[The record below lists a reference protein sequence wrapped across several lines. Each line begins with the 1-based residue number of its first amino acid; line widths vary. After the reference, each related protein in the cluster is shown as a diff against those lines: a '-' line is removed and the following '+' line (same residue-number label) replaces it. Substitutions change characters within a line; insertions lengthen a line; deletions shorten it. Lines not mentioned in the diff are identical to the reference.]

1 MNVESGMMTDQRS
14 DQQTEEPTLRQKA
27 YESFTRHLLARDVRP
42 GQFVSQRQLVELTGL
57 TLGAIREL
65 IPRLEAE
72 GLIKTVPQRG
82 LQIAHID
89 LNLIR
94 EAFQLR
100 LILEREAVAVFTRT
114 ATDEMIEQLVRQHRD
129 VTDACLSGND
139 MPELDAHAQAV
150 DWGMHDAFIAALDS
164 SAIWSVYRVNS
175 IKMRLIN
182 QERFRINGRIVSVMG
197 EHMVVLDAIRRRS
210 VEGAVEALTR
220 HIGHA
225 RDRALRT

>member
-1 MNVESGMMTDQRS
+1 MVLGEPMDATDEQ
-14 DQQTEEPTLRQKA
+14 PTLREKA

-42 GQFVSQRQLVELTGL
+42 GQFVSQRRLVELTGL

-100 LILEREAVAVFTRT
+100 VFLEKEAVALFTKSASDDAVAR
-114 ATDEMIEQLVRQHRD
+114 LVKQHREIA
-129 VTDACLSGND
+129 DAIRNGDASH
-139 MPELDAHAQAV
+139 ELEVRAQAV
-150 DWGMHDAFIAALDS
+150 DWGMHDAFIDALGNTIIS
-164 SAIWSVYRVNS
+164 NAYRVNS
-175 IKMRLIN
+175 IKMRLIS
-182 QERFRINGRIVSVMG
+182 QDRFRIDGRVGPVMG
-197 EHMVVLDAIRRRS
+197 EHLSVLEAIERRS
-210 VEGAVEALTR
+210 VEDAVNSLVA
-220 HIGHA
+220 HISHA
-225 RDRALRT
+225 RDRALRI

>member
-1 MNVESGMMTDQRS
+1 MFLGEAMDGTDEQ
-14 DQQTEEPTLRQKA
+14 PTLREKA

-42 GQFVSQRQLVELTGL
+42 GQFVSQRRLVELTGL

-100 LILEREAVAVFTRT
+100 VFLEKEAVALFTRS
-114 ATDEMIEQLVRQHRD
+114 ASDETIARLLKQHRD
-129 VTDACLSGND
+129 IADAIRNGDGSH
-139 MPELDAHAQAV
+139 ELEVHAQAV
-150 DWGMHDAFIAALDS
+150 DWGMHDAFIDALGNTIIS
-164 SAIWSVYRVNS
+164 NAYRVNS
-175 IKMRLIN
+175 IKMRLIS
-182 QERFRINGRIVSVMG
+182 QDRFRIDGHVGPVMV
-197 EHMVVLDAIRRRS
+197 EHLKVLEAIERRS
-210 VEGAVEALTR
+210 AEDAVNSLVA
-220 HIGHA
+220 HINHA
-225 RDRALRT
+225 RDRALRI

>member
-1 MNVESGMMTDQRS
+1 MIDQPS
-14 DQQTEEPTLRQKA
+14 DLQTEEPTLREKA

-42 GQFVSQRQLVELTGL
+42 GQFVSQRRLVELTGL

-100 LILEREAVAVFTRT
+100 LFLEREAVALFVQT
-114 ATDEMIEQLVRQHRD
+114 APDEAIEKLVREHRE
-129 VTDACLSGND
+129 VEEAISSGN
-139 MPELDAHAQAV
+139 ETLEIDAWAQAV
-150 DWGMHDAFIAALDS
+150 DWGMHDAFVAALNNS
-164 SAIWSVYRVNS
+164 IIWNVYRVNS

-182 QERFRINGRIVSVMG
+182 QERFRINGRVASVMG
-197 EHMVVLDAIRRRS
+197 EHMAVLEAIQCRS
-210 VEGAVEALTR
+210 VDGAVEALVR

-225 RDRALRT
+225 KDRALRI

>member
-1 MNVESGMMTDQRS
+1 MFQGEAMDGTDEQ
-14 DQQTEEPTLRQKA
+14 PTLREKA

-42 GQFVSQRQLVELTGL
+42 GQFVSQRRLVELTRL

-100 LILEREAVAVFTRT
+100 VFLEKEAVALFTRS
-114 ATDEMIEQLVRQHRD
+114 ASDETIAGLLKQHRD
-129 VTDACLSGND
+129 IADAIRNGDGSH
-139 MPELDAHAQAV
+139 ELEVHAQAV
-150 DWGMHDAFIAALDS
+150 DWGMHDAFIDALGNTIIS
-164 SAIWSVYRVNS
+164 NAYRVNS
-175 IKMRLIN
+175 IKMRLIS
-182 QERFRINGRIVSVMG
+182 QDRFRIDGHVGPVMV
-197 EHMVVLDAIRRRS
+197 EHLKVLEAIERRS
-210 VEGAVEALTR
+210 AEDAVNSLVA
-220 HIGHA
+220 HINHA
-225 RDRALRT
+225 RDRALRI